1 MELRHKE
8 WVLVVLW
15 SMVIV
20 YYSLTPAV
28 PGAKIFGEK
37 VLHMASYFVL
47 SLFYFN
53 ALKAK
58 GDKAVYYS
66 IFFATMYGFL
76 LELLQLFVPYRS
88 FSMLDLVVNSVGALA
103 APIVALK
110 ITEKNGIG
118 KMVGW

>member
-8 WVLVVLW
+8 WVLVILW

-28 PGAKIFGEK
+28 PGAKIFGDK

-53 ALKAK
+53 ALKEK
-58 GDKAVYYS
+58 SEKAVYYS

-88 FSMLDLVVNSVGALA
+88 FSILDIAINSTGALI
-103 APIVALK
+103 APVIALK
-110 ITEKNGIG
+110 IAGKNGT
-118 KMVGW
+118 